1 MERITTKNST
11 SHQYA
16 VTDFHTFLESTNYRK
31 RGKKKTDRKSF
42 NGKSVI
48 FSWEVGRV
56 KDSNIKKNK

>member
-31 RGKKKTDRKSF
+31 RGKKKQIVK
-42 NGKSVI
+42 VLM
-48 FSWEVGRV
+48 GRV
-56 KDSNIKKNK
+56 SFFHGRWVECKTPI